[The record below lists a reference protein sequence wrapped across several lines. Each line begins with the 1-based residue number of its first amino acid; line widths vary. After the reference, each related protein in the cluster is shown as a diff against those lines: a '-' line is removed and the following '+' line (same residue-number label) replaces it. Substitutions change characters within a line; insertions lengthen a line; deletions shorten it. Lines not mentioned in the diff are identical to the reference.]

1 MIELTRNERI
11 VYEALVRAADAT
23 EPAPKNDELMGMLG
37 CSSDS
42 TPPHTVRK
50 LEEKGLIEVERFQRT
65 RQVCIV
71 ATGKCTAMPMSTAP
85 HWRDRP
91 REVPAPSIAAVR
103 ERAPDI
109 AAQILTQA
117 AKMGKPAVEYLAD
130 LVFVGWKVEQE
141 RG

>member
-11 VYEALVRAADAT
+11 VYEALVRAADAS
-23 EPAPKNDELMGMLG
+23 EPCPSNDILLSLIDSEHDSEPPRLLG
-37 CSSDS
+37 RL
-42 TPPHTVRK
+42 VA
-50 LEEKGLIEVERFQRT
+50 KGAIEREIFQRS
-65 RQVCIV
+65 RRVCIV

-91 REVPAPSIAAVR
+91 KEVPAPSIAAVR

>member
-1 MIELTRNERI
+1 MTELTQNERI
-11 VYEALVRAADAT
+11 VYDALVKAAEVSA
-23 EPAPKNDELMGMLG
+23 PAPKNEELMALMA

-42 TPPHTVRK
+42 TPPHTVSS
-50 LEEKGLIEVERFQRT
+50 LEKKGLIEVQRFQRT
-65 RQVCIV
+65 RQICIV
-71 ATGKCTAMPMSTAP
+71 ATGKCTAMPISTAP

-91 REVPAPSIAAVR
+91 RDVPTPSLAAVR
-103 ERAPDI
+103 ERRPDI

-117 AKMGKPAVEYLAD
+117 AKLGKPAVEYLAD